1 MAEMTPEEIAAIRA
15 EFAVPVAMEDAKNG
29 VAQRNPMPMQMPR
42 QMPQAGYGTAQQT
55 NNGIRPD
62 GSVGVPQSGG
72 YGGGMHMEASPM
84 SYSSPYPVPPQHVEC
99 RVYEDGG
106 QKFMIKNG
114 CIYKQ
119 TWTTIENGGECR
131 MFDVKK
137 GKKVQPKGIVIQKYD
152 WVPLSAINA
161 MDAAFSSER
170 PKAKRRVVHPV
181 AMPQPMAVPSCTTS
195 FDPSCDPSCGPTIDM
210 SCDPVSD
217 PVSDTV
223 SDPVQDSV
231 AVGSQIHADEPSQ
244 EDLRDELLPIKP
256 TEEKPVVPLKKPN
269 PTAKPVT
276 DHSDAKPVVAK
287 QMVRKPS
294 VHNAGIVKKPSRQ
307 VSDKD

>member
-29 VAQRNPMPMQMPR
+29 VTQRNPMPVQMPR
-42 QMPQAGYGTAQQT
+42 PMPQAGYGMPKQA
-55 NNGIRPD
+55 NNGIGPD
-62 GSVGVPQSGG
+62 GSVCVPQSGG
-72 YGGGMHMEASPM
+72 YGGRMHMDAPPM
-84 SYSSPYPVPPQHVEC
+84 SYSGPYPVPPQRVEC
-99 RVYEDGG
+99 SVYEDGG

-170 PKAKRRVVHPV
+170 PKSKRRVVHPV
-181 AMPQPMAVPSCTTS
+181 ATPQLMAMQSGTT
-195 FDPSCDPSCGPTIDM
+195 SCDPSCGPSYDPMMDIPCDQVG
-210 SCDPVSD
+210 DPVSD
-217 PVSDTV
+217 PV
-223 SDPVQDSV
+223 
-231 AVGSQIHADEPSQ
+231 AVGAQVRADEPKQ

-269 PTAKPVT
+269 PTTKPII
-276 DHSDAKPVVAK
+276 DHSDTKPVVAK

-294 VHNAGIVKKPSRQ
+294 VHNAGIVKKSSKQ